1 MKGFSS
7 ASASG
12 YFYIDFDIQF
22 HYKTRYRIDCP
33 FIFNTDEDTF
43 MVNRFGTT
51 SAMVIQS
58 VEENGNTV
66 YLAID
71 AKGLYLTSKDR
82 LDAYKADT
90 NRYAVSRDTMKERI
104 TALGLDPASLFSEN
118 QHLIKIETEAQKRV
132 NPLKASKRQM
142 KK

>member
-1 MKGFSS
+1 
-7 ASASG
+7 
-12 YFYIDFDIQF
+12 
-22 HYKTRYRIDCP
+22 
-33 FIFNTDEDTF
+33 